1 MRFFLLSQP
10 IDRGHNRLMINEW
23 KPLNPQTNLL
33 HIRQVRSDE
42 TMSLCHIGNADRVPC
57 PTPVREKRSNSSIMR
72 IGGKR
77 NVSLLWLASPDKLIL
92 ESMTTKATDFKQTM
106 ISEIG
111 SFIERQ
117 ARAVSIAD
125 INRLIVDLPAL
136 RERFAK
142 IPTDTYPNLA
152 DQLQLLSLVVEEQ
165 VIRDPAGQM
174 VGEAAFALLYF
185 QRATDLIPDSIPGMG
200 LLDDAMIVRIVM
212 GRHRQAF
219 KFNPH
224 GYNLSWP
231 TPGFEVDQLLSVV
244 SPLRL
249 TSFCQSMVIGPP
261 SAERDDPGLPASLA
275 IAPRRRQI
283 AR

>member
-33 HIRQVRSDE
+33 HIRQVRSEE

-92 ESMTTKATDFKQTM
+92 ETMTTKATDFKQTM
-106 ISEIG
+106 TSEIG
-111 SFIERQ
+111 SFIESQ

-142 IPTDTYPNLA
+142 IPA
-152 DQLQLLSLVVEEQ
+152 
-165 VIRDPAGQM
+165 RH
-174 VGEAAFALLYF
+174 
-185 QRATDLIPDSIPGMG
+185 IPIW
-200 LLDDAMIVRIVM
+200 
-212 GRHRQAF
+212 Q
-219 KFNPH
+219 
-224 GYNLSWP
+224 
-231 TPGFEVDQLLSVV
+231 
-244 SPLRL
+244 
-249 TSFCQSMVIGPP
+249 TSFNCSP
-261 SAERDDPGLPASLA
+261 SWSRSRSFETPQGRWWEK
-275 IAPRRRQI
+275 RRSRCSISSARQI
-283 AR
+283 